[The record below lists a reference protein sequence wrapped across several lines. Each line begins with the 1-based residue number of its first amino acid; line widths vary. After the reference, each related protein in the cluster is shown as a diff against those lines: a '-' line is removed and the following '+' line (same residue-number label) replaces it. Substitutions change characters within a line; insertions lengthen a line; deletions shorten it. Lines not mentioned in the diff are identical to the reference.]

1 MKIRSIRV
9 LLAISLLCMLV
20 ALPGTAGAQDAK
32 APHATGIHA
41 AANSAPPDWWEND
54 GIPAVGWANPLTD
67 YIPAEGDGFYTQP
80 HTIDTASGDTY
91 DVDWYYFSV
100 TSDEI
105 AIDEVKFLIEAISL
119 DQDVDLV
126 VEVYKTGII
135 VGNPVNG
142 GAWTL
147 DPAAFAASDDSFG
160 TYNPTVAFIPDAAGT
175 YWVRVRPYYS
185 SSTGF
190 DGHAGAYTFRIQK
203 TLTERVAGSDRIATA
218 VQVSKRAMT
227 TSPLATRTDRTI
239 LLANSM
245 NYPDALAGAALA
257 RSNGSQG
264 SLLLTPQ
271 ASLPSTVAAEIV
283 RSGARNVYILGSTSV
298 ISDTV
303 LTQVQALS
311 PSITVKRLAGIDR
324 FATSIEIAKEARLKL
339 GVRQFAIV
347 AYGLNYPDALAAAPI
362 ATFDG
367 IPIILT
373 RKEYI
378 STQALATLSDIGV
391 TDVIIVGSTAV
402 VSNDVFDAC
411 AVQMGGSNHVLRVS
425 GANRYETAK
434 EIALWS
440 TDLKGPGARGD
451 ARVGTVSN
459 PTGEFGLYT
468 SRLGLASGEN
478 FPDALS
484 GGVFCGQNAFPVLL
498 TPKSTS
504 SPYIYDVYLQL
515 PAGKTDFFTDAGDPP
530 HIQMGLTFGSE
541 AAVGKLPLLIF
552 SLMHGF

>member
-1 MKIRSIRV
+1 MKDRFLRV
-9 LLAISLLCMLV
+9 VLVATLLCVLV
-20 ALPGTAGAQDAK
+20 ALPGVAGAESAK

-41 AANSAPPDWWEND
+41 AANSAPPDPYEND
-54 GIPAVGWANPLTD
+54 DSPSPSVATQVTSDIPF
-67 YIPAEGDGFYTQP
+67 EGDGFYTQA
-80 HTIDTASGDTY
+80 HTIDTALGDTY
-91 DVDWYYFSV
+91 DVDWYYFNV
-100 TSDEI
+100 TDEEI
-105 AIDEVKFLIEAISL
+105 STDEVKYLIEAISL

-126 VEVYKTGII
+126 VEVYKTG
-135 VGNPVNG
+135 VMTGNPVTDI
-142 GAWTL
+142 WTL
-147 DPAAFAASDDSFG
+147 DPAAFAANDDSFG
-160 TYNPTVAFIPDAAGT
+160 TYNPTVALIPDVAGN

-185 SSTGF
+185 TSTGF

-203 TLTERVAGSDRIATA
+203 TLTERIAGSDRVATA
-218 VQVSKRAMT
+218 VQVSKRSMS

-245 NYPDALAGAALA
+245 NYPDALAGAALVRA
-257 RSNGSQG
+257 NGTRG

-283 RSGARNVYILGSTSV
+283 RSGATHVYVLGSESV
-298 ISDTV
+298 VSNTV
-303 LTQVQALS
+303 LSQVQALS
-311 PSITVKRLAGIDR
+311 PSITVTRLAGSDR

-339 GVRQFAIV
+339 GVRRFAIV

-362 ATFDG
+362 ATYDG

-378 STQALATLSDIGV
+378 STQALATLSDIGA
-391 TDVIIVGSTAV
+391 TDVIIVGSTSV

-411 AVQMGGSNHVLRVS
+411 AVQMGGTNHVLRVY

-440 TDLKGPGARGD
+440 SDLKGPGARGD
-451 ARVGTVSN
+451 ALVGTVSN
-459 PTGEFGLYT
+459 PAGAYGLNA

-498 TPKSTS
+498 TPKSTP

-515 PAGKTDFFTDAGDPP
+515 PAGKTDFFNDAGSPP
-530 HIQMGLTFGSE
+530 HIEMGLTFGSE
-541 AAVGKLPLLIF
+541 AAVGKLPLLVF
-552 SLMHGF
+552 SLMQGF